1 MCDIGIQLSF
11 QGGESKGV
19 TDSVLAN
26 MLGSVAIEVQYTAVR
41 GQWFSL
47 KMHGHVLIKDWKYFI
62 YWQ

>member
-41 GQWFSL
+41 GQ
-47 KMHGHVLIKDWKYFI
+47 
-62 YWQ
+62 